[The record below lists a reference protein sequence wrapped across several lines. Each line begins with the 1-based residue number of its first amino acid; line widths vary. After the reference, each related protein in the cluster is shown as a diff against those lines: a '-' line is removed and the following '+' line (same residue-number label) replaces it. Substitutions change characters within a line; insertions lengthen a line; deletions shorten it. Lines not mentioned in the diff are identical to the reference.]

1 MVAEEKNSGKAGK
14 DVRRLFKLGHSLVIT
29 LPSEYVKKKGL
40 KEGDLLEIYFDDIVY
55 MKPVN
60 VDEFSE
66 KIRKLK
72 ELLE

>member
-1 MVAEEKNSGKAGK
+1 MAVDEKFGKAGK

-40 KEGDLLEIYFDDIVY
+40 KEGDLLEVYFDDVVY

-60 VDEFSE
+60 VDEFTE